1 MNNANQILSS
11 WQRTTSLKTDISDAD
26 WRTLHS
32 QVEKGLLDAFKAGE
46 EHAAGICKAGVQEVT
61 GTHWEL
67 RAITQQS
74 NNMCESLSKE
84 ILADAKERKELP
96 E

>member
-1 MNNANQILSS
+1 MKTAEEWLHVDRFPCTDSAYANEEFESWVTQI
-11 WQRTTSLKTDISDAD
+11 Q
-26 WRTLHS
+26 
-32 QVEKGLLDAFKAGE
+32 LDAIKEGMKF
-46 EHAAGICKAGVQEVT
+46 AAKICKAGVQEVT

-84 ILADAKERKELP
+84 ILADAKKRKELP
-96 E
+96 

>member
-1 MNNANQILSS
+1 MKTAKEWWRENFMSHLIFSDTIIPIIEQI
-11 WQRTTSLKTDISDAD
+11 Q
-26 WRTLHS
+26 
-32 QVEKGLLDAFKAGE
+32 LDAFKAGE

-84 ILADAKERKELP
+84 ILADAKKRKELP
-96 E
+96 